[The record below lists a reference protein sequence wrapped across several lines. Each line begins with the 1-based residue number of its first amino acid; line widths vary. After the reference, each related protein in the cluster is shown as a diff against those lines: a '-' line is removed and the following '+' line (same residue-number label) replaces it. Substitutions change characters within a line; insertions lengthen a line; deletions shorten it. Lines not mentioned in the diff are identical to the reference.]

1 MFDIGWSELLIFVVV
16 ALIFLGRDELPAFLR
31 TMGRWSG
38 MLRRQADEFRS
49 YVDEAMRQAELDAL
63 QKDIEKVGQDVE
75 AGVRSAQT
83 ATAGIEPD
91 AKAAGNAP
99 LSIDSEMST
108 PVSETSKGKA
118 DR

>member
-75 AGVRSAQT
+75 AGVQSAQT
-83 ATAGIEPD
+83 ATQ
-91 AKAAGNAP
+91 AAADAP
-99 LSIDSEMST
+99 LSIDSKMST